1 MIEKTKM
8 KLEEAQFFYRRLNEC
23 RKQPLASE
31 PNAFRFFLSAFMQA
45 ARIVPWRLQIEEKQK
60 YDAWRPTWE
69 RQVTAEET
77 RLLKFTNERRIDEV
91 HGVGI
96 ETIAE
101 LEDIDIYDLLKSSPV
116 HSKIFD
122 VNNPAYDT
130 TMPPGTRPSRV
141 SVTFPALYF
150 DREGVKEDVIET
162 CKKYLDYLERL
173 VQEFMRVHADTES
186 KTSA

>member
-8 KLEEAQFFYRRLNEC
+8 KLEEARFFHRRLIEC
-23 RKQPLASE
+23 RKQPLSLE
-31 PNAFRFFLSAFMQA
+31 SNAFQFYLSAFMQA
-45 ARIVPWRLQIEEKQK
+45 ARTVPWRLQIEEKQK
-60 YDAWRPTWE
+60 YLAWLPTWE
-69 RQVTAEET
+69 GQVTAEET
-77 RLLKFTNERRIDEV
+77 ALLKFTNERRIDEV
-91 HGVGI
+91 HRGGI

-101 LEDIDIYDLLKSSPV
+101 LEDIDIHDLLKSSPI
-116 HSKIFD
+116 HSYIFD

-130 TMPPGTRPSRV
+130 TMPPGTRTSSV
-141 SVTFPALYF
+141 SVTIPAFYF
-150 DREGVKEDVIET
+150 DREGVKENVIET

>member
-77 RLLKFTNERRIDEV
+77 YRRATAPNV
-91 HGVGI
+91 
-96 ETIAE
+96 E
-101 LEDIDIYDLLKSSPV
+101 LTVASLRHK
-116 HSKIFD
+116 
-122 VNNPAYDT
+122 
-130 TMPPGTRPSRV
+130 
-141 SVTFPALYF
+141 
-150 DREGVKEDVIET
+150 
-162 CKKYLDYLERL
+162 
-173 VQEFMRVHADTES
+173 Q
-186 KTSA
+186 